1 MTQIFPVTWHKRY
14 TVIVMCFL
22 AMAIAYSDRVNISVA
37 AIQMQQELG
46 WNDITKG
53 LVLSS
58 FFIGY
63 LMFQIIGGWLA
74 NRYGGKIVLGISV
87 IMWSAFTIVTPFAA
101 TLSMAFLLGVRVLL
115 GIGEAS
121 TAPSVIYMYS
131 RWIPAHERGRAMAIF
146 SSGAVVGTLFTLMIT
161 GFIIV
166 EFGWPMAFY
175 GFGII
180 GFIWAIAWFGLVT
193 RSPEEHPGISA
204 EELALLTNNVN
215 DVRHAGNV
223 PWSYILSHPSSWA
236 LIAANFSTNWGLY
249 VALAWLPS
257 YFNDTQGI
265 SISGAGIFS
274 AAPWITMFI
283 SIIVAGWLADKAL
296 QKGISATAIR
306 KTAQTIG
313 LVGSAIFL
321 VIAGSASNTLI
332 AIITT
337 CSALSCLGFCYA
349 GFAPAVLEMSPRY
362 GEVIFGI
369 SNTFG
374 TVPGI
379 IGVAITGWLV
389 ELTGTYLAAFALTA
403 CVHILGALAWLIFG
417 TASKV
422 ID

>member
-1 MTQIFPVTWHKRY
+1 
-14 TVIVMCFL
+14 
-22 AMAIAYSDRVNISVA
+22 
-37 AIQMQQELG
+37 
-46 WNDITKG
+46 
-53 LVLSS
+53 
-58 FFIGY
+58 
-63 LMFQIIGGWLA
+63 
-74 NRYGGKIVLGISV
+74 
-87 IMWSAFTIVTPFAA
+87 
-101 TLSMAFLLGVRVLL
+101 
-115 GIGEAS
+115 
-121 TAPSVIYMYS
+121 
-131 RWIPAHERGRAMAIF
+131 
-146 SSGAVVGTLFTLMIT
+146 
-161 GFIIV
+161 
-166 EFGWPMAFY
+166 
-175 GFGII
+175 
-180 GFIWAIAWFGLVT
+180 
-193 RSPEEHPGISA
+193 
-204 EELALLTNNVN
+204 
-215 DVRHAGNV
+215 
-223 PWSYILSHPSSWA
+223 
-236 LIAANFSTNWGLY
+236 
-249 VALAWLPS
+249 
-257 YFNDTQGI
+257 
-265 SISGAGIFS
+265 
-274 AAPWITMFI
+274 MFI